1 MSQGREDPSW
11 NDARRVPGRAELLD
25 PRTQFVA
32 DREAYLGQ
40 GRHDVGRRISDDQV
54 ELFVAGDLAHSLQ
67 QEFTLHKPAV
77 RALVELARTA
87 PRIAAY
93 DAAMRKLG
101 GDPDAALNAR

>member
-1 MSQGREDPSW
+1 MAIP
-11 NDARRVPGRAELLD
+11 AAL
-25 PRTQFVA
+25 A
-32 DREAYLGQ
+32 AYVQ
-40 GRHDVGRRISDDQV
+40 AIDTH
-54 ELFVAGDLAHSLQ
+54 
-67 QEFTLHKPAV
+67 PAV